1 MLVNSVES
9 HKFST
14 LTRSHKMKLEMRAWD
29 LDVKLEL
36 EDNDSLDQLQV
47 LDTVKNLL
55 ETLAQYEKVDITI
68 KQLDT
73 EDILQGSPIEDDE
86 HDVMA

>member
-1 MLVNSVES
+1 
-9 HKFST
+9 
-14 LTRSHKMKLEMRAWD
+14 MKLEMRAWD

-36 EDNDSLDQLQV
+36 EDDDSLDQLQV

-68 KQLDT
+68 KQLNT
-73 EDILQGSPIEDDE
+73 EETVQGSYIEDNE

>member
-1 MLVNSVES
+1 
-9 HKFST
+9 
-14 LTRSHKMKLEMRAWD
+14 MKLEMRAWD

-36 EDNDSLDQLQV
+36 EDDDSLDQLQV

-73 EDILQGSPIEDDE
+73 EETVQGSYIEDNE

>member
-1 MLVNSVES
+1 
-9 HKFST
+9 
-14 LTRSHKMKLEMRAWD
+14 MKLEMRAWD

-36 EDNDSLDQLQV
+36 EDDDSLDQLQV

-68 KQLDT
+68 KQLYT
-73 EDILQGSPIEDDE
+73 EENVQDRHIEDDE
-86 HDVMA
+86 HDIMA

>member
-1 MLVNSVES
+1 
-9 HKFST
+9 
-14 LTRSHKMKLEMRAWD
+14 MKLEMRAWD

-36 EDNDSLDQLQV
+36 EDDDSLDQLQV

-68 KQLDT
+68 KQLYT
-73 EDILQGSPIEDDE
+73 EENVQDRHIEDD
-86 HDVMA
+86 DNDLTV

>member
-1 MLVNSVES
+1 
-9 HKFST
+9 
-14 LTRSHKMKLEMRAWD
+14 MKLEMRAWD

-36 EDNDSLDQLQV
+36 EDNDTLDQLQV
-47 LDTVKNLL
+47 LDLVKNLL

-73 EDILQGSPIEDDE
+73 EESVQGSYIEDDE

>member
-1 MLVNSVES
+1 
-9 HKFST
+9 
-14 LTRSHKMKLEMRAWD
+14 MRAWD

-36 EDNDSLDQLQV
+36 EDNDTLDQLQV
-47 LDTVKNLL
+47 LDLVKNLL

-73 EDILQGSPIEDDE
+73 EESVQGSYIEDDE

>member
-1 MLVNSVES
+1 
-9 HKFST
+9 
-14 LTRSHKMKLEMRAWD
+14 MKLEMRAWD

-36 EDNDSLDQLQV
+36 EDNDSLDQLQI

-68 KQLDT
+68 KQIHT
-73 EDILQGSPIEDDE
+73 EENVQVSHIENENHDII
-86 HDVMA
+86 V

>member
-1 MLVNSVES
+1 
-9 HKFST
+9 
-14 LTRSHKMKLEMRAWD
+14 MKLEMRAWD

-36 EDNDSLDQLQV
+36 EDDDSLDQLQV

-73 EDILQGSPIEDDE
+73 EESVQGSYIEDDE

>member
-1 MLVNSVES
+1 
-9 HKFST
+9 
-14 LTRSHKMKLEMRAWD
+14 MKLEMRAWD

-36 EDNDSLDQLQV
+36 EDDDSLDQLQV

-73 EDILQGSPIEDDE
+73 EESVQGSHIEDDE

>member
-1 MLVNSVES
+1 
-9 HKFST
+9 
-14 LTRSHKMKLEMRAWD
+14 MKLEMRAWD

-36 EDNDSLDQLQV
+36 EDNDTLDQLQV

-68 KQLDT
+68 KQLNT
-73 EDILQGSPIEDDE
+73 EETVQGSYIEDNE

>member
-1 MLVNSVES
+1 
-9 HKFST
+9 
-14 LTRSHKMKLEMRAWD
+14 MKLEMRAWD

-36 EDNDSLDQLQV
+36 QDDDSLDQLQV

-68 KQLDT
+68 KQLYT
-73 EDILQGSPIEDDE
+73 EEHVQERHIEDD
-86 HDVMA
+86 DQDLMA

>member
-1 MLVNSVES
+1 
-9 HKFST
+9 
-14 LTRSHKMKLEMRAWD
+14 MRAWD

-36 EDNDSLDQLQV
+36 EDDDSLDQLQV

-73 EDILQGSPIEDDE
+73 EETVQGSYIEDNE